1 MRFRNVQEMT
11 RKILKDPERGLNG
24 LMQLERSVYFFLQS
38 RVSYYFIP
46 EP

>member
-1 MRFRNVQEMT
+1 MRFRNVQEIT
-11 RKILKDPERGLNG
+11 RLPERELNG
-24 LMQLERSVYFFLQS
+24 LMKLERSVYFFLQS